1 MSSVRLFFGVEVN
14 MDPNNRVLNDAKA
27 HDWDYT
33 LAWKRESASIRSA
46 VRTEGTVKK
55 GGTLSKFADVIKAFR
70 KS

>member
-1 MSSVRLFFGVEVN
+1 
-14 MDPNNRVLNDAKA
+14 MDPNTRILNDAKA

-33 LAWKRESASIRSA
+33 LAWTRENASIRSA

-55 GGTLSKFADVIKAFR
+55 GSTFSKLADVMKVFR